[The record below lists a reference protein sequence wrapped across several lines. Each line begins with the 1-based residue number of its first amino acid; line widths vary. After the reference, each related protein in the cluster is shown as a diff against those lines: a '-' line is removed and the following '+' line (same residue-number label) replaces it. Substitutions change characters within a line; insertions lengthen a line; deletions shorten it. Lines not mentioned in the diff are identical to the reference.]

1 MHKLYYLTWYQSRLD
16 PKEVCK
22 KPSCPYFSLE
32 THHPRKAVVS
42 SEWWDFSKKPR
53 KKIAGK
59 AMMTSSEENQPLPTT
74 NVAHP
79 GIIGKAS
86 VFSATSKRTW
96 IIDTGASD
104 HMTRDFSQLKSVL
117 PSSHSVISTTNGST
131 SPITGEGSVI
141 LSNTLT
147 LDTVLVVPSL
157 EYNIFSVSQIT
168 STLAYTVTFWPSFC
182 VFQDILTRKILGY
195 GVRRSKL
202 YYLELPENG
211 GSKISQA
218 NQTSSKDKARATIWL
233 WHRRLGHLSF
243 GYLKKLQPQLFSGL
257 NDREFHCDTC
267 ELDKS
272 HRISYSPSLNKSSEP
287 FEVIHSNVWGPA
299 KVPSISGARYFV
311 TFIDEC
317 TRMTWVSLLIKKK

>member
-1 MHKLYYLTWYQSRLD
+1 M
-16 PKEVCK
+16 
-22 KPSCPYFSLE
+22 
-32 THHPRKAVVS
+32 S

-59 AMMTSSEENQPLPTT
+59 AMMTSSEENQPLPTA

-79 GIIGKAS
+79 CIIGKAS
-86 VFSATSKRTW
+86 IFSATSKNRTW

-104 HMTRDFSQLKSVL
+104 HKTWDSSQLKFVL
-117 PSSHSVISTTNGST
+117 PSSQSVISTANGST
-131 SPITGEGSVI
+131 SPITGEGSII

-157 EYNIFSVSQIT
+157 EYKIFSVSQIT
-168 STLAYTVTFWPSFC
+168 STLACTVTFWPSFC

-195 GVRRSKL
+195 GVRRGKL

-233 WHRRLGHLSF
+233 
-243 GYLKKLQPQLFSGL
+243 
-257 NDREFHCDTC
+257 
-267 ELDKS
+267 
-272 HRISYSPSLNKSSEP
+272 
-287 FEVIHSNVWGPA
+287 
-299 KVPSISGARYFV
+299 
-311 TFIDEC
+311 
-317 TRMTWVSLLIKKK
+317 